1 MRFALTPAA
10 LAVIG
15 AVAFA
20 APAAAEYDAA
30 YLGLRGSYVV
40 TDQGSTQGSIN
51 FDYDEEYAD

>member
-51 FDYDEEYAD
+51 FD